1 MSLIHQPPGEILAG
15 TGIIAGGLLIVTMI
29 LGIDVPYAPQLL
41 IGTALIVV
49 VAAAAIIRGG
59 DG

>member
-1 MSLIHQPPGEILAG
+1 MSPIQPPFGEILAG
-15 TGIIAGGLLIVTMI
+15 IGIIAGGLLIVTMM

-41 IGTALIVV
+41 IGSALLV
-49 VAAAAIIRGG
+49 VAAAAAIILAG